1 MSLFNL
7 NPFSFTR
14 AQKSE
19 SVDQETFSAEV
30 ETSVENN
37 SSETL
42 YAYTEHSAALEE
54 TRPTPER
61 PEFVKHFTAL
71 RRSDFY

>member
-14 AQKSE
+14 AQKNEPVSQE
-19 SVDQETFSAEV
+19 CFQGEDKAYLNCDNTGSLYTDNKDQVLNEIAV
-30 ETSVENN
+30 AV
-37 SSETL
+37 
-42 YAYTEHSAALEE
+42 
-54 TRPTPER
+54 ER

-71 RRSDFY
+71 KRSDFY